1 MSLYLF
7 IYIYRNIYDIMCI
20 FIPLTI
26 RHFQSEVHSQTPT
39 QLLLALLWIPVSA
52 LKSKWAKHQ
61 SASYKYAVLV

>member
-1 MSLYLF
+1 
-7 IYIYRNIYDIMCI
+7 MCI